1 MTEKEKNMMERFPL
15 APNNGGTGVG
25 TGKVLGTEPVGAL
38 LAAPSN
44 LAAPSCPFSFHAPPL
59 LGAGG
64 TLKKGFTL
72 IELLVV
78 ITIIG
83 LLAALLFPVFAKAR
97 ERARKTVCESNL
109 HQIGLAI
116 QMYQADSNG
125 LLPAS
130 FGDATSISADVRA
143 SLSAQGLGDQGGD
156 DLFPYEHSP
165 DIYYCLDRSSS
176 SLPAPGV
183 PYLRSDYGYRVSG
196 LLQFQDEKHQPKAI
210 MKPSPMSVLVYD
222 YNHSQV
228 NLVLRANGA
237 VSRIA
242 SSQLTTWYYLS
253 NSNWTQQDDANDH
266 HPLEMEQFPDEPWP
280 PQF

>member
-1 MTEKEKNMMERFPL
+1 MMERFPL

-109 HQIGLAI
+109 HQLGLAI
-116 QMYQADSNG
+116 QMYQQDWNG
-125 LLPAS
+125 EAPSAGPVYAAVLGQCDGVDYFRPYDPDRETYRCPDNDMSVVKGNSCTWFYVYRDMMDYPGHPAS
-130 FGDATSISADVRA
+130 
-143 SLSAQGLGDQGGD
+143 QGR
-156 DLFPYEHSP
+156 
-165 DIYYCLDRSSS
+165 IK
-176 SLPAPGV
+176 PAP
-183 PYLRSDYGYRVSG
+183 
-196 LLQFQDEKHQPKAI
+196 E
-210 MKPSPMSVLVYD
+210 SVLMYCEAHEIGGPPLSGVMTALRENGSVSAVPLSKITGWEYM
-222 YNHSQV
+222 SGQWTTV
-228 NLVLRANGA
+228 GSLVPIDGSAPYI
-237 VSRIA
+237 V
-242 SSQLTTWYYLS
+242 
-253 NSNWTQQDDANDH
+253 
-266 HPLEMEQFPDEPWP
+266 FPNEPWP
-280 PQF
+280 PQFEK